1 LAGDVT
7 GTQGAT
13 TVGRIRGVNVA
24 ATAPVAN
31 QLLRFDGANW
41 TPAAVALG
49 SDVSGT
55 LGLASGGTAATTAP
69 GARANL
75 GAAASGANV
84 DITSFSGLST
94 PLSLAQGGTG
104 AGTAPGAL
112 TNLGGASLAGTN
124 TFTGVNLLTH
134 PANLFAGS
142 FS

>member
-1 LAGDVT
+1 MPPAFPRARWRTHGSRATLPGDVT

-13 TVGRIRGVNVA
+13 TGGRIRGVNVA

-75 GAAASGANV
+75 GAAASGANS
-84 DITSFSGLST
+84 DITALSALTT
-94 PLSLAQGGTG
+94 PISAAQGGSGQSAYTVG
-104 AGTAPGAL
+104 DML
-112 TNLGGASLAGTN
+112 YASA
-124 TFTGVNLLTH
+124 
-134 PANLFAGS
+134 AN
-142 FS
+142 